1 MARLVER
8 VSNPRPGAQELAR
21 LVVSAGEA
29 CWLPG
34 ARVRV
39 GEGQAAVFSARGKVC
54 DALATGEHRLSA
66 LTTPQLAALTGPGG
80 RGLSPFSADLFYVNL
95 REIRNLRWRT
105 ERPVRLPSGRE
116 AESDRT
122 VHLRGALDVAVADPV
137 AFLQCH
143 APASGSVFVDDILD
157 SIVATLREGLAEQLA
172 RDAAPAR
179 MDERGLAALN
189 RGFRSSGLRITAL
202 YELVIERAADGQP
215 RDVQDGGGS

>member
-8 VSNPRPGAQELAR
+8 VSNPLPGAQELAR

-39 GEGQAAVFSARGKVC
+39 GEGQAAVFLARGKVC
-54 DALATGEHRLSA
+54 DALVAGEHRLSA
-66 LTTPQLAALTGPGG
+66 LVTPQLAALTGPGG
-80 RGLSPFSADLFYVNL
+80 RGLSPFIAALFYVNL
-95 REIRNLRWRT
+95 REIRNVRWRT
-105 ERPVRLPSGRE
+105 ERPVLLPSGRE
-116 AESDRT
+116 
-122 VHLRGALDVAVADPV
+122 VNVRGVLDVAVADPV

-143 APASGSVFVDDILD
+143 APASGSLFVDDILD
-157 SIVATLREGLAEQLA
+157 SIVATLQEGLAEQLA

-189 RGFRSSGLRITAL
+189 RGFSSSGLRITAL
-202 YELVIERAADGQP
+202 YELVIEPAADGQA
-215 RDVQDGGGS
+215 RDVQGDDGN